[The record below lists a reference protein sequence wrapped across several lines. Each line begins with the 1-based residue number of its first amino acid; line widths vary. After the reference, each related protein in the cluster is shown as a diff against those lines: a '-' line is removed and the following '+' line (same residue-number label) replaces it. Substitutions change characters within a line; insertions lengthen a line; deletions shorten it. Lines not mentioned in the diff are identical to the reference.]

1 MTSEHLRFSPD
12 ILRRLGE
19 ELVPQIEQGIVEL
32 VRNSYDADAVNCRV
46 ELEGVD
52 KLGGTLRIEDDGLGM
67 DHDAIRSGWLILGRS
82 NKPGRS
88 ITALGRRPVGEKGL
102 GRLAA
107 LRMGRRVTL
116 STRPASKP
124 LTEYKLEIDWSKFEE
139 ISVVEDVALEVT
151 EGPTKKPPGT
161 SIKVTELSVTFGRRE
176 VERLARALLLL
187 ADPFDD
193 SKGFHPVLISPEFND
208 LEQRVRVAYF
218 DDAVYYLH
226 AELDE
231 QGRSHVDVYDP
242 RTKALRWS
250 GQHSDLSKTPYSTVA
265 SQFELWAFLLDGT
278 SFTNRRATVTEVR
291 NWLEVIGGIHLYH
304 RGLRVHP
311 YGDSGHDWL
320 DMNLLRTRNPE
331 LRPSTNT
338 SIGRVIV
345 PDPDQILT
353 EKTDRTGF
361 LESSAFIEMRRF
373 AIDSLE
379 WMARQRLA
387 ERETRKRK
395 NKTGA
400 SSGVTRAQNKLRKEV
415 GALPPEHRSGVSQAV
430 QGLETVRQRQE
441 VILRED
447 LQLYRTLA
455 SLGTTIAVF
464 AHEAAKPVGQI
475 KSMAQSIGRRGKREL
490 GPSYRTVL
498 ETPVSIVLKSARA
511 LESYASF
518 PLALLRREKRR
529 FGEVDINSVALDVID
544 LFQPFLEDSKITC
557 EVRLSEGRLRV
568 WGSVAALESILSNL
582 ITNAVNAFTQQQQ
595 AQLERTILVTTQVS
609 ENSLLISVKDNGP
622 GIVELPVEEIWLP
635 GRTSIPGGTGL
646 GLTIVKD
653 AVTDLGGDV
662 HAIANGE
669 LGGAEIVVTLPLMGV
684 EG

>member
-46 ELEGVD
+46 AIENVD
-52 KLGGTLRIEDDGLGM
+52 EPGGTLRIEDDGVGM
-67 DHDAIRSGWLILGRS
+67 DEEAIRSGWLILGRS

-88 ITALGRRPVGEKGL
+88 LTPLGRRPVGEKGL

-107 LRMGRRVTL
+107 LRMGRQVTL

-124 LTEYKLEIDWSKFEE
+124 LTEYKLVIDWSKYDA
-139 ISVVEDVALEVT
+139 IAVVEDVDLEIV
-151 EGPTKKPPGT
+151 EGPTQKPPGT
-161 SIKVTELSVTFGRRE
+161 SIEVAELHVTFGRRE

-187 ADPFDD
+187 ADPFDN
-193 SKGFHPVLISPEFND
+193 SQGFHPMLFSPEFSD
-208 LEQRVRVAYF
+208 LEQRVRNAYF

-226 AELDE
+226 AELDGN
-231 QGRSHVDVYDP
+231 GRSHVDVYDP
-242 RTKALRWS
+242 RNSALRWS
-250 GQHSDLSKTPYSTVA
+250 GQHSDLSKERYSTVP
-265 SQFELWAFLLDGT
+265 STFELWAFLLDGA
-278 SFTNRRATVTEVR
+278 SFANRRATVTEVR
-291 NWLEVIGGIHLYH
+291 NWLEVIGGVHLYH

-361 LESSAFIEMRRF
+361 LESTAFTEMRRF

-395 NKTGA
+395 AKTST

-415 GALPPEHRSGVSQAV
+415 EALPPEQRSRVSQAV
-430 QGLETVRQRQE
+430 QSLETVRQRQE

-475 KSMAQSIGRRGKREL
+475 KNMAQSISRRGKREL
-490 GPSYRTVL
+490 GPAYQKVL

-529 FGEVDINSVALDVID
+529 LGELDINSVTRDVIE
-544 LFQPFLEDSKITC
+544 LFHPFLEESKITC
-557 EVRLSEGRLRV
+557 DVRLDEGRPRV

-582 ITNAVNAFTQQQQ
+582 ITNAVNAFTQRSQV
-595 AQLERTILVTTQVS
+595 QLERTILVTTQVS
-609 ENSLLISVKDNGP
+609 GDSLLIAVKDNGP
-622 GIVELPVEEIWLP
+622 GILGLPVEEIWLP
-635 GRTSIPGGTGL
+635 GRTSVPGGTGL

-653 AVTDLGGDV
+653 TVTDLGGDV
-662 HAIANGE
+662 HAVANGE
-669 LGGAEIVVTLPLMGV
+669 LGGAEIVVTLPLLGAD
-684 EG
+684 G